1 MIMNDIENLRNEIDQ
16 LDKTLVDLLAERF
29 KITHKIGLLKKSTN
43 LPPVD
48 PQREERQ
55 LKTIIQLAQNAGLR
69 EEVALKVLRVII
81 DEVVNDHKKI

>member
-1 MIMNDIENLRNEIDQ
+1 MNDIAHLRSEIDR
-16 LDKTLVDLLAERF
+16 LDKMLVEVLAERF
-29 KITHKIGLLKKSTN
+29 KITHQIGLLKKSTN

-48 PQREERQ
+48 PQREELQ
-55 LKTIIQLAQNAGLR
+55 LKTIIQLAQNVGLR